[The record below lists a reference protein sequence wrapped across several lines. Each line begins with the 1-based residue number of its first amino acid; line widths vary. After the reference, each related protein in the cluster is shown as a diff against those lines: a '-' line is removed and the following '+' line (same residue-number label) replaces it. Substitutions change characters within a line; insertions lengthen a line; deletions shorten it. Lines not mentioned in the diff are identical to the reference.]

1 MLEFIEILCLED
13 LENVKK
19 LFITKELMNKGNIQ
33 IGTRYFSINEMEKT
47 YIVNIKD
54 SNKRK
59 IVSSIY
65 SKKWFEDNI
74 INRIQTEVINKY
86 EYSKKLFMV

>member
-13 LENVKK
+13 LENTKK
-19 LFITKELMNKGNIQ
+19 LFITKELMNRGIVQ

-59 IVSSIY
+59 IVNSIY
-65 SKKWFEDNI
+65 SKKWFEENVIEI
-74 INRIQTEVINKY
+74 IEKEIINKY
-86 EYSKKLFMV
+86 SKKIFTV

>member
-13 LENVKK
+13 LENTKK
-19 LFITKELMNKGNIQ
+19 LFITKELMNRGIVQ

-59 IVSSIY
+59 IVNSIY
-65 SKKWFEDNI
+65 SKRWFEENVIEKIKKNI
-74 INRIQTEVINKY
+74 IGKYNRKTFIV
-86 EYSKKLFMV
+86 